1 MNPPAAP
8 PTPCQ
13 TSVRSACRD
22 TKLIAPAVSPGPL
35 APARRSRVHTG
46 PMTAAEK
53 AGKNAGKQAAEMQA
67 AGQENPL
74 PPEMTAA
81 LAAFERHL
89 RAERSLSPH
98 TVRAYLAD
106 PSPPLPHA
114 PPRAAAVL
122 ELPDAAG
129 ARGSEVW
136 GLAPASFD
144 QARRTVRARGKG
156 DKDRPVPV
164 GVPPLRAGPAWLD
177 QGRPVLATATSGPA
191 LFLGARGGRL
201 DPRTARRIVHQ
212 RPREGGA
219 TRDTGPHG
227 LRHSA
232 ATHLLDGA
240 ADLRSGQA

>member
-98 TVRAYLAD
+98 TVRAYLGD
-106 PSPPLPHA
+106 LSSLLEHA
-114 PPRAAAVL
+114 H
-122 ELPDAAG
+122 
-129 ARGSEVW
+129 
-136 GLAPASFD
+136 
-144 QARRTVRARGKG
+144 
-156 DKDRPVPV
+156 
-164 GVPPLRAGPAWLD
+164 RAGVQAPEGLD
-177 QGRPVLATATSGPA
+177 
-191 LFLGARGGRL
+191 
-201 DPRTARRIVHQ
+201 
-212 RPREGGA
+212 
-219 TRDTGPHG
+219 
-227 LRHSA
+227 
-232 ATHLLDGA
+232 ATHLRGW
-240 ADLRSGQA
+240 